1 MVGYSHNTC
10 YFLSMIKKE
19 QNLVIVLV
27 RPKGASNVG
36 SIARAMTHFGL
47 TELRVVSPICDVKDI
62 KAHSMAMAGQ
72 EILKRSSH
80 YPTLKD
86 AIMDCNL
93 TIATSRR
100 IGRKRLPSLSLRDD
114 AQKIY
119 RSILLK
125 KVAIVFG
132 QEDKGLFKEEMELCQ
147 EHLVIPARPQ
157 SESYN
162 LSQAVL
168 LILWEI
174 FMSNPKDFEK
184 PENIDNQREVETVAS
199 RKEIEDLLEQIL
211 EVSMEIGFVPYYEP
225 KRVTNTFR
233 KMINRVEP
241 TSREVRTMR
250 GMIKQV
256 NSKFL
261 DKETE

>member
-1 MVGYSHNTC
+1 MT
-10 YFLSMIKKE
+10 KKE
-19 QNLVIVLV
+19 QNMVIVLV
-27 RPKGASNVG
+27 RPKGESNVG
-36 SIARAMTHFGL
+36 SIARAMTHFGI
-47 TELRVVSPICDVKDI
+47 TELRIVSPMCDIKDI

-72 EILKRSSH
+72 DILRCASH
-80 YPTLKD
+80 FATLKD

-100 IGRKRLPSLSLRDD
+100 IGRKRSPSLSLRED
-114 AQKIY
+114 AKKIY
-119 RSILLK
+119 ESILQK
-125 KVAIVFG
+125 KTAIVFG

-168 LILWEI
+168 LTLWEI
-174 FMSNPKDFEK
+174 FMSNPSDFDK
-184 PENIDNQREVETVAS
+184 PESADNQTEIEMIAT

-211 EVSMEIGFVPYYEP
+211 EISIKIGFTPYYEP

-233 KMINRVEP
+233 KMINRIEP
-241 TSREVRTMR
+241 TTREVRTMR

-261 DKETE
+261 SKETE

>member
-1 MVGYSHNTC
+1 
-10 YFLSMIKKE
+10 MIKKE
-19 QNLVIVLV
+19 QNLVIILV

-36 SIARAMTHFGL
+36 SIARAMTHFGI
-47 TELRVVSPICDVKDI
+47 TELRIVSPMCDVKDI

-72 EILKRSSH
+72 DILKNASH

-100 IGRKRLPSLSLRDD
+100 VGRNRSPSLSLRDD
-114 AQKIY
+114 SQKIY
-119 RSILLK
+119 EFIHLK

-174 FMSNPKDFEK
+174 FMSNPSDFEK
-184 PENIDNQREVETVAS
+184 PENPENQKEIETIAS

-211 EVSMEIGFVPYYEP
+211 KVSIKIGFVPYYEP

-241 TSREVRTMR
+241 TTREVRTMR

-256 NSKFL
+256 NSKFS

>member
-1 MVGYSHNTC
+1 MVGYSQNTC
-10 YFLSMIKKE
+10 YFLLMTKTK
-19 QNLVIVLV
+19 QNLVIILV

-36 SIARAMTHFGL
+36 SIARAMTHFGI
-47 TELRVVSPICDVKDI
+47 TELRVVSPMCDVKDI

-72 EILKRSSH
+72 DILKNSSH

-100 IGRKRLPSLSLRDD
+100 IGRNRFPSLSLRDD
-114 AQKIY
+114 AKKIY
-119 RSILLK
+119 ESILIN

-184 PENIDNQREVETVAS
+184 PENIDNSKEIETVAS

-233 KMINRVEP
+233 KMINRIEP
-241 TSREVRTMR
+241 TTREVRTMR

-256 NSKFL
+256 NSKFI
-261 DKETE
+261 DKKTE